1 VNDADALAVYEQ
13 MWALTVR
20 MRDAARESQWDELA
34 ALENERYARV
44 KGLMAAPEAPPLS
57 GEQDARKADLIR
69 GILDLDAETRSLT
82 EAWRLELRQIL
93 DSVGTEKKLG
103 NAYAAFE

>member
-1 VNDADALAVYEQ
+1 MNQADELAAYEAIWRLTDA
-13 MWALTVR
+13 

-34 ALENERYARV
+34 GLEDERYTLMKR
-44 KGLMAAPEAPPLS
+44 LMAADSSDS
-57 GEQDARKADLIR
+57 GWNARKALLIR
-69 GILDLDAETRSLT
+69 SILDCDVETRSLT

-103 NAYAAFE
+103 NAYTAFE

>member
-1 VNDADALAVYEQ
+1 
-13 MWALTVR
+13 

-34 ALENERYARV
+34 GLEDERYTLMKR
-44 KGLMAAPEAPPLS
+44 LMAADRMDSSDS
-57 GEQDARKADLIR
+57 GWNARKALLIR
-69 GILDLDAETRSLT
+69 SILDCDAETRSLT